1 MRTTAP
7 RVTVIES
14 QHANFPAA
22 LRNEQ
27 LTVPCSRLWALGHL
41 GILDTPLVG
50 LFCSTR
56 CSGNVIVHT
65 YDLARALRDAAV
77 PVISGFH
84 TPMEKECLDV
94 LLRGRQPVV
103 LCPARSIERLRLPMA
118 WRKPLAEER
127 LLILSPFGISHRRP
141 TTALAE
147 QRNHLV
153 ATLADAICIAHAA
166 ASSHTERL
174 STALV
179 AQGKRTYTLYLTENN
194 HLMQYGVVGK
204 AVHDLVDT
212 LRTLLS

>member
-7 RVTVIES
+7 RVTTIDA
-14 QHANFPAA
+14 QQADFPAA
-22 LRNEQ
+22 LRNKQ
-27 LTVPCSRLWALGHL
+27 LIVSYPRLWALGHL
-41 GILDTPLVG
+41 GILDMPLVG

-65 YDLARALRDAAV
+65 YDLARALRDAEV

-103 LCPARSIERLRLPMA
+103 VCPARSIERLRLPMA
-118 WRKPLAEER
+118 WRQPLAEER
-127 LLILSPFGISHRRP
+127 LLVLSPFGASHRRP

-147 QRNHLV
+147 QRNSLV

-166 ASSHTERL
+166 AGSHTERL

-179 AQGKRTYTLYLTENN
+179 ARGKRTSTLHLTENN
-194 HLMQYGVVGK
+194 HLMQYGIVGK
-204 AVHDLVDT
+204 TVHDLVDA
-212 LRTLLS
+212 LRILPS

>member
-1 MRTTAP
+1 MRTTALHA
-7 RVTVIES
+7 TVIES
-14 QHANFPAA
+14 QHADFPAA
-22 LRNEQ
+22 LRNER
-27 LTVPCSRLWALGHL
+27 LTIPFSRLWALGRL
-41 GILDTPLVG
+41 GILDTPLAG

-65 YDLARALRDAAV
+65 YDLARALRDAEI

-103 LCPARSIERLRLPMA
+103 ICPARSIERLRLPMA

-127 LLILSPFGISHRRP
+127 LLVLSPFGAPHRRP

-153 ATLADAICIAHAA
+153 ATLAEVICIAHAA
-166 ASSHTERL
+166 AGSHTERL
-174 STALV
+174 VTALM
-179 AQGKRTYTLYLTENN
+179 AQEKRTYTLHLAENN

-212 LRTLLS
+212 LRTFPS